1 MTLCEMKNVDPR
13 KVDKSTLLDRS
24 KVRINP
30 DVPTEQRI
38 REWIEQL
45 GNPYIYLDGGFVVKL
60 CFSEKG
66 ASIEDRINS
75 LYLSGA

>member
-45 GNPYIYLDGGFVVKL
+45 GNPYIYLDGGVVVKL
-60 CFSEKG
+60 SFSEKG